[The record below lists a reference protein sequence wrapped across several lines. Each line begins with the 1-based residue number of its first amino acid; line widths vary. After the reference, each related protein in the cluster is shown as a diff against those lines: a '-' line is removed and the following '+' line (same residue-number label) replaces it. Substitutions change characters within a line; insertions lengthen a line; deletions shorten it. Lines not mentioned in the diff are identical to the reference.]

1 MNEFIFKLIYGCLL
15 LISGV
20 IRGSLIVRQRKIKKV
35 AVRKPLKEK
44 IFVGIAYIGMSIIPL
59 IHIFSPWLSPFN
71 LSLPLRV
78 RIVGAAGFALTIL
91 LYWWTHKT
99 LGRYW
104 SNILVIKEEHKL
116 ITDGPYKYVRHP
128 MYSMFWMW
136 VIFQGMLLANWLVWI
151 VGIGTWSLAYFTRID
166 HEEQMMIDQFGKEY
180 LEYMKKTNRLFP
192 KFF

>member
-1 MNEFIFKLIYGCLL
+1 MRYRKL
-15 LISGV
+15 
-20 IRGSLIVRQRKIKKV
+20 KKV
-35 AVRKPLKEK
+35 VPEEQLKEK
-44 IFVGIAYIGMSIIPL
+44 IFVCIAYIGMSIIPL
-59 IHIFSPWLSPFN
+59 IHVFSPWLSSFN

-78 RIVGAAGFALTIL
+78 RIVGAVGFALTIL

-104 SNILVIKEEHKL
+104 SNVLVIKEEHKL
-116 ITDGPYKYVRHP
+116 ITEGPYRYVRHP

-151 VGIGTWSLAYFTRID
+151 VGIATWSLAYFTRID

-180 LEYMKKTNRLFP
+180 LEYMKKTHRLFP